1 MKKFLLIVSLSL
13 VLTTGLLFLAYLRVT
28 NNLEKP
34 ERKMIPSTRIFYE
47 DGTPLLT
54 SRNIWVN
61 LEDVP
66 EKFIDLLLVSE
77 DENFF
82 KHPGIDIS
90 GILRAVFINLRTF
103 SFSQGGST
111 ITQQLARTL
120 YLSYEKSMVRKFKEI
135 LIALWLEKV
144 LTKQEILEMY
154 VNSVYMGNGL
164 YGFQTAARYYFG
176 KNLWELSVPE
186 MAMLIATIRSPGRY
200 NPLANL
206 ELSKRKAESVLKRA
220 FSEKRI
226 DKEEYGRYTK
236 ELSELKIKPVKFS
249 FDEELFW
256 RVIREAE
263 EIGLSLGELRNGYKI
278 YLTLDK
284 HLQEAV
290 NAVVK
295 NDETLA
301 VVAINVNTGEILA
314 YKGIGVQYGT
324 GWRQTGSAI
333 KPLYYYY
340 AILKGANPRDLLP
353 NVPIDVRGWR
363 PKNFD
368 ERFTGIATLRESL
381 AYSLNIPSVFLY
393 DYLSH
398 SEVKTFI
405 TETLKVRARYPDDL
419 TASLGT
425 VETAP
430 EELLKAYAALVNGGT
445 VLKPYLISR
454 IEDKNGNVVYKG
466 IPKIE
471 SVVPAYVRTPQE
483 ASLILKGILLN
494 VVNFGTGVRAR
505 IVGKNVLGK
514 TGTSDLN
521 AWFIGGDEN
530 VLIGVVKDGK
540 KLTGGADCAP
550 VWKEIVLRWGK
561 LEGKVNYKDVGD
573 RTNRRFLVKRESLNV
588 IDYQE
593 LVNLVRSG
601 GVRIESMVDMFRY
614 LPSDARVEFL
624 SKVNSVDPFLSL
636 EIWSGSLVG
645 GGGE

>member
-54 SRNIWVN
+54 PRNIWIN

-66 EKFIDLLLVSE
+66 KEFIDLLLISE

-90 GILRAVFINLRTF
+90 GLLRAAFVNLKTL
-103 SFSQGGST
+103 SLSQGGST

-120 YLSYEKSMVRKFKEI
+120 YLSYEKSIVRKFKEI
-135 LIALWLEKV
+135 LIALWLEKA

-154 VNSVYMGNGL
+154 LNSVYMGNGL

-186 MAMLIATIRSPGRY
+186 MAMLIATIRSPERY

-226 DKEEYGRYTK
+226 NKEEYGRYIK
-236 ELSELKIKPVKFS
+236 ELSELKIKSVKFS

-290 NAVVK
+290 DAVVK

-398 SEVKTFI
+398 SEVKAFI

-540 KLTGGADCAP
+540 KLTGGVDCAP

-573 RTNRRFLVKRESLNV
+573 RTNRRFLVKRESLNM

-636 EIWSGSLVG
+636 EIWGGSLVG